1 MSRRWK
7 GKIPDG
13 WRDRA
18 VTAAAALALLA
29 VGFLLGSFWLEW
41 RHTRLEEVPAGD
53 RIASTPA
60 TVPEGW
66 SSRVSVE
73 VLNGMGEPGA
83 ARRAAG
89 MLREMGF
96 DVVYFGNADSFGHD
110 STLVLRRSDDSTA
123 ARRLADSLG
132 VARVTA
138 RPDPDLYVDGTVIL
152 GAEWEQLLAA
162 RRAREGEGLL
172 RGLWEALLGT

>member
-1 MSRRWK
+1 VI
-7 GKIPDG
+7 GGDGLPDA
-13 WRDRA
+13 WRDRT
-18 VTAAAALALLA
+18 VTAGAALALLA

-41 RHTRLEEVPAGD
+41 RHTRLGEAPGGD
-53 RIASTPA
+53 RVASTPA
-60 TVPEGW
+60 TVAEDW
-66 SSRVSVE
+66 RSRVSVE
-73 VLNGMGEPGA
+73 VLNGLGEPGA

-96 DVVYFGNADSFGHD
+96 DVVYFGNADRFDHD
-110 STLVLRRSDDSTA
+110 STLVLRRSEDSVA

-152 GAEWEQLLAA
+152 GPGWRELLEA
-162 RRAREGEGLL
+162 RRAAEDAGLL
-172 RGLWEALLGT
+172 ESVREKLGM

>member
-1 MSRRWK
+1 MIGGDWL
-7 GKIPDG
+7 PDA

-18 VTAAAALALLA
+18 VTAGAALALLA

-41 RHTRLEEVPAGD
+41 RHTRLGEASAGD
-53 RIASTPA
+53 RVASTPA
-60 TVPEGW
+60 TVAEDW
-66 SSRVSVE
+66 RSRVSVE
-73 VLNGMGEPGA
+73 VLNGLGEPGA

-96 DVVYFGNADSFGHD
+96 DVVYFGNADRFDHD
-110 STLVLRRSDDSTA
+110 STLVLRRSEDSVA

-152 GAEWEQLLAA
+152 GPGWRELLEA
-162 RRAREGEGLL
+162 RRAAEDAGLL
-172 RGLWEALLGT
+172 ENVRKKLGM

>member
-1 MSRRWK
+1 MIGDGWL
-7 GKIPDG
+7 PDA

-18 VTAAAALALLA
+18 VTAGAALALLA

-41 RHTRLEEVPAGD
+41 RHTRLGEAADGD
-53 RIASTPA
+53 RVRSTPA
-60 TVPEGW
+60 TVAEDW
-66 SSRVSVE
+66 RSRVSVE
-73 VLNGMGEPGA
+73 VLNGLGEPGA

-96 DVVYFGNADSFGHD
+96 DVVYFGNADRFDHD
-110 STLVLRRSDDSTA
+110 STLVLRRSEDSVA

-152 GAEWEQLLAA
+152 GPGWRDLLEA
-162 RRAREGEGLL
+162 RRAAEGAGLL
-172 RGLWEALLGT
+172 ESVREKLGM